1 MKDQTDFKSLWLQQ
15 EVGYVPELEQILG
28 KAKQLNRKTKVK
40 FLGMNLL
47 LIATV
52 AAVIYIVMSNH
63 FEMITTKIG
72 SVLVIVAIVSF
83 IAVSNSL
90 LLILFKTIHDES
102 NQAYL
107 QRMIE
112 IKKKQE
118 FIQGKLMT
126 GYFILLSTGI
136 GLYMIESVL
145 KMGTTEGIVS
155 YTLTVAWILF
165 NWFYIRPRT
174 IKKQRAEIDNIIK
187 KLQDISAQIEGNG
200 ADL

>member
-15 EVGYVPELEQILG
+15 EVGYVPGLEEILG

-40 FLGMNLL
+40 FFWMNFLM
-47 LIATV
+47 IATV
-52 AAVIYIVMSNH
+52 AVIVYIITRAR

-83 IAVSNSL
+83 IVVSNSL
-90 LLILFKTIHDES
+90 LLILFKAIPDES

-136 GLYMIESVL
+136 ALYMIEFVL

-155 YTLTVAWILF
+155 YTYNHRLDSV
-165 NWFYIRPRT
+165 
-174 IKKQRAEIDNIIK
+174 
-187 KLQDISAQIEGNG
+187 
-200 ADL
+200 

>member
-72 SVLVIVAIVSF
+72 SVLVIAAIVSF

-187 KLQDISAQIEGNG
+187 KLQHISAQIEGNG